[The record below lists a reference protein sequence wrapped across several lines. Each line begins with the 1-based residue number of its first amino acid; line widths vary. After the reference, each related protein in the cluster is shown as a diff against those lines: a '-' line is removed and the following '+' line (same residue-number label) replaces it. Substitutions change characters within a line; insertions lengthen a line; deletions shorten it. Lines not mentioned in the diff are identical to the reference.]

1 MKIHQIILVLLI
13 LSNVTTAAKYQSKKG
28 SCICGKKTQ
37 KGEPFLQSSSYEYKF
52 NEVFGIEPKNGDI
65 CSACCRVI
73 SHWREGDPN
82 KYEVSL
88 CYKRFCS

>member
-13 LSNVTTAAKYQSKKG
+13 LSNITTAAKYQSKKG
-28 SCICGKKTQ
+28 CCIRGK
-37 KGEPFLQSSSYEYKF
+37 PFLQSSSYEYKF
-52 NEVFGIEPKNGDI
+52 NEMFGIEPKYGDI

-73 SHWREGDPN
+73 SRWREGDPK

-88 CYKRFCS
+88 CYKMFSS